1 MRVTVNLWRQNDPDE
16 ADGDFQTF
24 EVEAGAD
31 WSVHNLLQHLQ
42 RTEDPSIAY
51 YIACKL
57 GLCAACWARVNGK
70 QVLTCTTPL
79 EAEMTIEPAKNYR
92 VVRDVLIEP
101 RTR

>member
-1 MRVTVNLWRQNDPDE
+1 MQVTVQLWRQETP
-16 ADGDFQTF
+16 DGDGRFETF
-24 EVEAGAD
+24 VVDAGGD

-42 RTEDPSIAY
+42 KTEDPSIAY

-79 EAEMTIEPAKNYR
+79 ESEMTIEPAKNYR